1 MKNFGDRLKAAL
13 KHAQMTQQ
21 ELASRVG
28 ISQQLINYATSSRAK
43 GSKHSLLMAKA
54 LGVSAEWLSTGN
66 GEMLKNIKYA
76 LNDDLFVAEA
86 GSSYLLSPGAPLIEW
101 EDIDKPGDKKTAPH
115 IPCPINHGPNTYA
128 TVTKTD
134 SMTATHGPSYPKG
147 CTIFVDPDQAEAAK
161 AGNRVI
167 VKLEDGTI
175 SFKQLNEDDG
185 NYYLQSLNTN
195 KQIPAIDKGFEVIGV
210 VIGTWMPE
218 N

>member
-1 MKNFGDRLKAAL
+1 MNNFGDRLKAAL

-28 ISQQLINYATSSRAK
+28 ISQQLINYATSARAK

-54 LGVSAEWLSTGN
+54 LGVSAEWLSTGS

-76 LNDDLFVAEA
+76 LNDDFFVAEA
-86 GSSYLLSPGAPLIEW
+86 GSSYLLAPGAPLIEW
-101 EDIDKPGDKKTAPH
+101 DNISNLGDHQSAPR
-115 IPCPINHGPNTYA
+115 IPCPISHGPNTFA
-128 TVTKTD
+128 TIVKTD
-134 SMTATHGPSYPKG
+134 SMTAAHGQTYPKG
-147 CTIFVDPDQAEAAK
+147 CTIFVNPDQAASAE

-167 VKLEDGTI
+167 VKLEDGNI

-185 NYYLQSLNTN
+185 KQYLQSLNTS
-195 KQIPAIDKGFEVIGV
+195 KQIPVIDKGFEIIGV

-218 N
+218 